1 MEKYLSVLKRSRL
14 FAGITE
20 SEITAMLQCLSAAVR
35 IYDKGDCVLRR
46 GETVSSVAMLLEGSI
61 HIQKEDYWG
70 NLSILSEIA
79 PGEIFG
85 EVYACLGNEEMLNSA
100 VAVQTSRVLFL
111 DMKRVITMCPSAC
124 RFPWEVNS
132 EPAVSHGLEKQDA
145 GRKAGAYGPPYHAGK
160 IAVLS
165 VRAVIKSRLPVFL
178 HSL

>member
-1 MEKYLSVLKRSRL
+1 M
-14 FAGITE
+14 
-20 SEITAMLQCLSAAVR
+20 
-35 IYDKGDCVLRR
+35 LRR

-111 DMKRVITMCPSAC
+111 DMKTGDHHVSIRLPLS
-124 RFPWEVNS
+124 WEVNS
-132 EPAVSHGLEKQDA
+132 EPAVSHGLEKTGCWQESWSIW
-145 GRKAGAYGPPYHAGK
+145 PPVPCGK
-160 IAVLS
+160 NCCLICQS
-165 VRAVIKSRLPVFL
+165 S
-178 HSL
+178 H